1 MKNRE
6 KYREAIKDILM
17 YDSPSGVCRF
27 LSEEVIPCYTEDHTY
42 RGCSSIDCDSCRFMF
57 MLWLDEECVEPLKP
71 KLKSEVDWSKVPVD
85 TLVRV
90 RDYEDEPWKFM
101 YFHGYNPQN
110 YHKFE
115 DAVYREVMRVQI
127 NCPYAYAGALGF
139 CDKDYEEYRKKAA
152 ETCIKCK
159 EDWLSQE
166 LDYELEG
173 IENVL

>member
-57 MLWLDEECVEPLKP
+57 MLWLDEEYVEPLKP

-85 TLVRV
+85 TLVR
-90 RDYEDEPWKFM
+90 D
-101 YFHGYNPQN
+101 

-127 NCPYAYAGALGF
+127 NCPYAYTGALGF